1 MKINMQSDY
10 NNGYLE
16 VIIGPMYSGKT
27 SYLLNIFKQ
36 YSYCNC
42 DVLVF
47 NHDTDN
53 RYDESM
59 LSTHDKLKIPCT
71 KTDELLKYVESEE
84 FNKSKVIL
92 INEGQFFKDLFAFT
106 LYAVES
112 KSKHVYV
119 CGLDGD
125 FKRKKFGQINDLIS
139 YSDKVTKLTSLCYSC
154 KNGNKAIF
162 SHRLTNE
169 KQQHVVGSDNYV
181 PLCRSCYLKHN
192 NLDLSDY
199 ILLEKN

>member
-1 MKINMQSDY
+1 MQSDY

-16 VIIGPMYSGKT
+16 LIIGPMYSGKT

-42 DVLVF
+42 EVLVF

-59 LSTHDKLKIPCT
+59 LSTHDKIKIPCT
-71 KTDELLKYVESEE
+71 KTDTLLKYIDSEVFE
-84 FNKSKVIL
+84 KSKVIL
-92 INEGQFFKDLFAFT
+92 VNEGQFFNDLFNFV
-106 LYAVES
+106 LYAVEV
-112 KSKHVYV
+112 KFKHVYV

-125 FKRKKFGQINDLIS
+125 FKRQKFGQVNDLIS
-139 YSDKVTKLTSLCYSC
+139 FSDKITKLNSLCHSC

-162 SHRLTNE
+162 SHRITNE
-169 KQQHVVGSDNYV
+169 KEQHVVGSDNYV
-181 PLCRSCYLKHN
+181 PLCRGCYLKYN
-192 NLDLSDY
+192 KLNLGDY
-199 ILLEKN
+199 VSLNKS